1 MKRLAR
7 SLNLGDLLVLA
18 SSSMAPAY
26 SIAAVMGLVVATS
39 GTGAPF
45 ALLVSTIPIAF
56 IAVGFMRL
64 TSKLP
69 SAGAVYTWSR
79 AAFGDR
85 GSYFTAMML
94 VIAYYFGSL
103 ASAFPT
109 AVYTLKLLYP

>member
-7 SLNLGDLLVLA
+7 SLNLGDLLVL
-18 SSSMAPAY
+18 SSTSMAPAY

-69 SAGAVYTWSR
+69 SAGAVYTW
-79 AAFGDR
+79 
-85 GSYFTAMML
+85 
-94 VIAYYFGSL
+94 
-103 ASAFPT
+103 
-109 AVYTLKLLYP
+109 